1 PTIDLAAIGDGNLS
15 VSEAQATELTGTTTN
30 VEDGQVV
37 TLTVTD
43 SQNNTATFT
52 ATVTNGAFSTTE
64 DLTAAGLVDGTITV
78 VADVTDQAG
87 NPASD
92 TESATLDADNA
103 DLPTIDL
110 AAIGD
115 GNLSVSE
122 AQATELTG

>member
-1 PTIDLAAIGDGNLS
+1 DNADLPTIDLAAIGDGNLS

-37 TLTVTD
+37 TLTVPD

-103 DLPTIDL
+103 D
-110 AAIGD
+110 
-115 GNLSVSE
+115 
-122 AQATELTG
+122 